1 MAKPQ
6 GEWNVERNPSPRGIG
21 EITDLMDRAAMLT
34 RQDPLRRG
42 NVICLPPV
50 GDLVVLGDLHGNMDN
65 LRKVVEWATLSVNR
79 DRYLVLQEL
88 VHGGPLDNRGC
99 DHSFRLLEE
108 AAVLKCRFKSQV
120 QLVLSNHDLAELA
133 GATITKGG
141 QSVSGAFW
149 RGIASAYGEGWPEVH
164 GAYRRLLSSLPLAVR
179 TPNGVFIS
187 HSTPQRDTLD
197 LFDYTIFDRPLT
209 AEDYLPGGSVHNL
222 VWGRFH
228 DQEVAD
234 LFAKRVGADVLVT
247 GHQAS
252 APGVKAPTSRHIILV
267 SDGASGRFLLMRLGA
282 TVPFNVLLQQ
292 VTRIS
297 SLGGDTTDLGAE
309 M

>member
-1 MAKPQ
+1 LADPS
-6 GEWNVERNPSPRGIG
+6 GEWNVERNPAPRGVG

-34 RQDPLRRG
+34 RQEPLRRG
-42 NVICLPPV
+42 NVICLPPA
-50 GDLVVLGDLHGNMDN
+50 GDLVVLGDLHGDVEN
-65 LRKVVEWATLSVNR
+65 LRKVVEWAALSVHR

-88 VHGGPLDNRGC
+88 VHGGPLDERGD

-120 QLVLSNHDLAELA
+120 QLVLSNHDLAEII
-133 GATITKGG
+133 GSTIKKGG

-149 RGIASAYGEGWPEVH
+149 RGIANTYGEGWPEVH
-164 GAYRRLLSSLPLAVR
+164 GSYRRLLSALPLAVR
-179 TPNGVFIS
+179 TPNGIFIS
-187 HSTPQRDTLD
+187 HSTPQRDALD

-209 AEDYLPGGSVHNL
+209 AEDYLPSGSVYAL
-222 VWGRFH
+222 VWGRFQ

-234 LFAKRVGADVLVT
+234 TFAKRVGAEVLVT

-267 SDGASGRFLLMRLGA
+267 SDGASGRFLLMRLSA
-282 TVPFNVLLQQ
+282 NVPFNVLLRQ
-292 VTRIS
+292 VTRIG
-297 SLGGDTTDLGAE
+297 SLGSAATDMDADI
-309 M
+309 

>member
-1 MAKPQ
+1 MDPQQ
-6 GEWNVERNPSPRGIG
+6 GEWPVEHDPPPKGVG

-50 GDLVVLGDLHGNMDN
+50 GDLVVLGDLHGNVGN
-65 LRKVVEWATLSVNR
+65 LRRVVEWAALSVNR

-88 VHGGPLDNRGC
+88 VHGGPLDDRGC
-99 DHSFRLLEE
+99 DRSFRLLEE

-120 QLVLSNHDLAELA
+120 QLVLSNHDLAEIV
-133 GATITKGG
+133 GSTIKKGG

-149 RGIASAYGEGWPEVH
+149 RGIESAYGEAWPEVH
-164 GAYRRLLSSLPLAVR
+164 GSYRRLLSALPLAVR

-187 HSTPQRDTLD
+187 HSTPQRDALD

-209 AEDYLPGGSVHNL
+209 AEDHLPAGSVYSL
-222 VWGRFH
+222 VWGRYQ

-234 LFAKRVGADVLVT
+234 KFAKRVGAEILVT

-252 APGVKAPTSRHIILV
+252 TPGVKAPTSRHIIMA
-267 SDGASGRFLLMRLGA
+267 SEGATGRFLLMRLN
-282 TVPFNVLLQQ
+282 THVPYNVLLRQ

-297 SLGGDTTDLGAE
+297 SLGVQPTNLDE
-309 M
+309 EI

>member
-1 MAKPQ
+1 LAEPQ
-6 GEWNVERNPSPRGIG
+6 GEWPVERDPPPRGIG
-21 EITDLMDRAAMLT
+21 EITDLMDRATMLT
-34 RQDPLRRG
+34 RQEPLRRG

-50 GDLVVLGDLHGNMDN
+50 GDLVVLGDLHGNVEN
-65 LRKVVEWATLSVNR
+65 LRKVAAWAALSVNR

-88 VHGGPLDNRGC
+88 VHGGPLDQRGR
-99 DHSFRLLEE
+99 DHSYRLLEE

-120 QLVLSNHDLAELA
+120 QLILSNHDMAELA
-133 GATITKGG
+133 GSAIKKGG

-149 RGIASAYGEGWPEVH
+149 RGIASAYGEAWPEVH
-164 GAYRRLLSSLPLAVR
+164 GTYRRLLSSLPLAVR

-187 HSTPQRDTLD
+187 HSTPQRDALD

-209 AEDYLPGGSVHNL
+209 AEDYLPGGSVYSL
-222 VWGRFH
+222 VWGRFQ

-234 LFAKRVGADVLVT
+234 TFARHVGAEILVT

-252 APGVKAPTSRHIILV
+252 LPGVKAPTSRHIILV
-267 SDGASGRFLLMRLGA
+267 SEGASGRLLLMRLGVS
-282 TVPFNVLLQQ
+282 VPYNILLRQ

-297 SLGGDTTDLGAE
+297 SLHGEATDLDSE
-309 M
+309 I